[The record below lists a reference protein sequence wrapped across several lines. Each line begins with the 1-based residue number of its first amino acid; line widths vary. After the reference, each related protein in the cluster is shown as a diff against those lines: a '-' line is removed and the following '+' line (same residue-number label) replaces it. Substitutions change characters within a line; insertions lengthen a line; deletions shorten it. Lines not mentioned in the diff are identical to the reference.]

1 MLNCIN
7 GFYKPRSGS
16 ITFKGR
22 RLPAMNPHF
31 AAANGVARTFQN
43 IALFRGMSTLDNLM
57 TGRGLKMKRGLL
69 WQALYWG
76 PARRE
81 EMAHRAVV
89 EQVIDLLAIQATRP
103 TQDSRLPY
111 SLHKRVSRSRGIPP
125 VPNNLLTTTT

>member
-1 MLNCIN
+1 MNRRPPRSTLPDTL
-7 GFYKPRSGS
+7 FPYRTLVRSYQPRSGS

-22 RLPAMNPHF
+22 RLPAMGPHF

-81 EMAHRAVV
+81 EMAQDR
-89 EQVIDLLAIQATRP
+89 QSTRLN
-103 TQDSRLPY
+103 S
-111 SLHKRVSRSRGIPP
+111 SH
-125 VPNNLLTTTT
+125 

>member
-43 IALFRGMSTLDNLM
+43 IALFRGMSTLDNLLP
-57 TGRGLKMKRGLL
+57 GRGLKRNRGLL
-69 WQALYWG
+69 WQAPYWG
-76 PARRE
+76 PAGGG
-81 EMAHRAVV
+81 EMAHRADVD
-89 EQVIDLLAIQATRP
+89 QVTDVTQSPGRRWNQVGRP
-103 TQDSRLPY
+103 PLGLKMGAASSRE
-111 SLHKRVSRSRGIPP
+111 PP
-125 VPNNLLTTTT
+125 